1 VNSQVLKGENDRRDS
16 NENDKGEHDPRPR
29 IAEIERVADAE
40 ALLHKQFW
48 VGGIN
53 IKNANLP
60 AAVRRAVVATR
71 QYRKDST
78 ASNATGARINK
89 IRWGAS
95 SLHHFKSGLSWRA
108 EPFLKLR
115 SL

>member
-53 IKNANLP
+53 IKNASLP

-71 QYRKDST
+71 QYRQRQHCEQCD
-78 ASNATGARINK
+78 GCENK
-89 IRWGAS
+89 QDQVGS
-95 SLHHFKSGLSWRA
+95 
-108 EPFLKLR
+108 
-115 SL
+115 